1 VAEAVGQ
8 LVNVL
13 LNDRYLVTR
22 ELGRG
27 GMATVY
33 LAHDQ
38 RDDRDVAVKVLLPD
52 VGMAL
57 GAQRFLREIA
67 VASRFSHPRILPL
80 YDSGEYDGQLY
91 YVMPFVA
98 GESLRARL
106 DRAGPLSIDDA
117 VLFAAEAAD
126 ALEYAHELGVI
137 HRDIKPENILIDDGH
152 AMVVDFGIAR
162 AAAEAGDE
170 KLTQTGI
177 TLGTPHYM
185 SPEQGMADR
194 NLDRRSDVYSLG
206 CVLYEMLAGQPPFA
220 GSTAHAV
227 IARHAM
233 GQVPPLT
240 IVRPT
245 VSVQL
250 EAVVMRALAKVPADR
265 FQTAHEF
272 AEALRHPEREMQQ
285 SRWTAA
291 THVPAGVHGA
301 PSAGPGV
308 PSVGAGVRRWTIAA
322 VIAGL
327 LLVSGGGWAGWRY
340 THRGAAAAGS
350 SGTDAR
356 KLAVMYFDDLSPD
369 HSLGYVADGLTEGLI
384 SQLSDVQT
392 LDVISRG
399 GVQPYKGTT
408 VAPDSVGRA
417 LQVGTLVRG
426 TVERSGGKVH
436 VDVRLLDAASGASFD
451 RASFEQPVSK
461 VLVLQDTLVADVAG
475 MIRRRLGEEV
485 RLRATRDGTRD
496 PDAWVLVQRAEQR
509 HQAGERAMAASDTA
523 AMIGAFQGA
532 DSLLARAA
540 ALDVNWAEPDVRQAQ
555 IAYRAVRFFIDLPL
569 RAAPFI
575 DSGMVHAGRALE
587 RSPKDPYALEMR
599 GTLRYWRHLLNLL
612 PDSKQ
617 DDDTVHA
624 AQADLEAATQIDPAD
639 ASAWAM
645 VGHLYVN
652 QGDETGAKL
661 AARRAYE
668 EDAYLSNADVVLWR
682 LFAASYDLEQLP
694 EAMHW
699 CDVGV
704 YRFPANPRFAE
715 CRLRLMGTPA
725 VSGDVVRAWRLA
737 DSLGTLPPEGGRPF
751 RLALAQ
757 ALVAAPIARAG
768 MKDSAR
774 HVLARISVAAD
785 VDATHDISLDKA
797 YAWTLVGDNGAAV
810 RELKAW
816 MAANPSS
823 TSSLNDNHDW
833 RFRALRDDPRFQAL
847 LQHDVSGK
855 ENR

>member
-1 VAEAVGQ
+1 MAAAVGQ
-8 LVNVL
+8 LINVL
-13 LNDRYLVTR
+13 LNDRYLVTS

-52 VGMAL
+52 VGVAL

-80 YDSGEYDGQLY
+80 YDSGEYEGQLY

-106 DRAGPLSIDDA
+106 DRSGALSIDDA

-126 ALEYAHELGVI
+126 ALEYAHEQGVI

-162 AAAEAGDE
+162 AAAAAGEE

-220 GSTAHAV
+220 GTTAHAV

-245 VSVQL
+245 VSPQL

-265 FQTAHEF
+265 FQTAHDF

-285 SRWTAA
+285 SRWTATA
-291 THVPAGVHGA
+291 QVPTGVFVA
-301 PSAGPGV
+301 PT
-308 PSVGAGVRRWTIAA
+308 VGLGTRRWTIGA
-322 VIAGL
+322 VLAGAIL
-327 LLVSGGGWAGWRY
+327 IGAGGWVAWRH
-340 THRGAAAAGS
+340 THGGASAPAAGS
-350 SGTDAR
+350 DAR
-356 KLAVMYFDDLSPD
+356 KIAVMYFDDLSSD

-384 SQLSDVQT
+384 GQLSDVQN
-392 LDVISRG
+392 LEVISRG
-399 GVQPYKGTT
+399 GVQPYKGTQ
-408 VAPDSVGRA
+408 VASDSVGRA
-417 LQVGTLVRG
+417 LQVGTVVRG
-426 TVERSGGKVH
+426 SVEQSGGKVH
-436 VDVRLLDAASGASFD
+436 VDVRLLDAASGADFD
-451 RASFEQPVSK
+451 RASFDQPVSK
-461 VLVLQDTLVADVAG
+461 VLVLQDTLVADVAR
-475 MIRRRLGEEV
+475 MVRRRLGEEV
-485 RLRATRDGTRD
+485 RLRETRDGTRD

-509 HQAGERAMAASDTA
+509 HQVGERAMAASDTA
-523 AMIGAFQGA
+523 AMIAAYRGA
-532 DSLLARAA
+532 DSMLAQAA
-540 ALDVNWAEPDVRQAQ
+540 ARDVNWAEPDVRQAQ
-555 IAYRAVRFFIDLPL
+555 IAYRAVRFFIDAPP
-569 RAAPFI
+569 RATPFI

-599 GTLRYWRHLLNLL
+599 GTLRYWRHLLNLV
-612 PDSKQ
+612 PDPKQ
-617 DDDTVHA
+617 DADTVHA
-624 AQADLEAATQIDPAD
+624 AQADLEAATRIDPAD

-694 EAMHW
+694 EAIHW
-699 CDVGV
+699 CDIGV
-704 YRFPANPRFAE
+704 HRFPANPRFAE
-715 CRLRLMGTPA
+715 CRLRLMGTSVA
-725 VSGDVVRAWRLA
+725 SGDVARAWRLA
-737 DSLGTLPPEGGRPF
+737 DSVGALPPEGGRPF
-751 RLALAQ
+751 RQALAQ
-757 ALVAAPIARAG
+757 ALVAAPIARSG
-768 MKDSAR
+768 LKDSAR
-774 HVLARISVAAD
+774 HVLARMSVPAD
-785 VDATHDISLDKA
+785 VDATRDISLDKA

-810 RELKAW
+810 KELKVW
-816 MAANPSS
+816 ISANPSAA
-823 TSSLNDNHDW
+823 SSLGDNHDW
-833 RFRALRDDPRFQAL
+833 RFRALRDDAQFQAL
-847 LQHDVSGK
+847 MQADVAGK
-855 ENR
+855 STR